1 MEQLKKAL
9 LSFALLLTATLLYA
23 QSEIR
28 GTVVDPTGET
38 VIGATIMEQGTSNGT
53 VTDLDGNFVL
63 TVEPGKTLVISYIG
77 FLTQEV
83 LAQDGMHITL
93 QTDALALEEVVV
105 TGYTSQ
111 RKADLTG
118 AVSTV
123 SVSELAKQNENNPM
137 KALQGRVPGM
147 NISADGNPSG
157 AATVRIRGIGTLND
171 NDPLYIIDGVPTKA
185 GMHELNGN
193 DIESI
198 QVLKDAASA
207 SIYGSRAANG
217 VIIITTK
224 KGKDGKVK
232 VNFDASVA
240 ASLYTNKI
248 ETMNASEWGRAFWQA
263 SVNDGVNPNN
273 NTLGYNFDWSYDAAG
288 RPVLKGLTM
297 NMFLDENAT
306 VRTGDTDWFDEI
318 TRTGVVQ
325 QYNLSV
331 SNGSEKGSSFFS
343 VGYYDNLGTIKE
355 SQFNRLSARAN
366 SDYKLFD
373 GKVTIG
379 ENFTINRTQGVD
391 APGGILENALEF
403 NPNFPIYAENGEY
416 AQALGAYSERENPLS
431 LLFNNKD
438 NKYTQWRSFGDIHL
452 SINPFKNF
460 MVRTTLGMDYS
471 QKEQRFFTYPIANG
485 KMMRTDTA
493 AESKQEHWMRWMW
506 NAIATYNFESGD
518 HRGDVMLGVEINRHD
533 YKWMSAK
540 RYDLA
545 ILNTDYMWPSAG
557 SGRQLA
563 QGSGDGFSLVSFF
576 GKANYTYADKYL
588 ASVTVRHDGSSRFGS
603 NKQYGTFPSVSAGW
617 RISQEKFM
625 ESTASWL
632 DNLKLRYSWG
642 QTGNQEIS
650 NTARYTLYQ
659 AVVSTGLWG
668 SGQAGSSYDIAGSNG
683 GYALDNGYV
692 RSQRGNDD
700 IKWETTTQ
708 HNIGFDFGLI
718 RNEIYGS
725 FDWFY
730 KLTSDILL
738 PMDGIAAMG
747 EGASKWINAGE
758 MKNTGWE
765 LAVGYRHRTSYGLS
779 WDINGNIA
787 QYKNEITKL
796 PETVAAKGTFGGN
809 GVKSVV
815 GHPMGA
821 QVGYVADGI
830 FKSQEEIYN
839 HATQEGAGLGRIR
852 YKDLNNDGRVNE
864 EDQTWIYD
872 PTPDFTWG
880 LNIYLQYKNF
890 DFTMFWQGVQGV
902 DVDCRGYK
910 SQTDFWANSNI
921 NVPYLNKGVRVL
933 DAWSLSNPGSSIPAL
948 TTSDTNNEGR
958 VSSYYIEN
966 GSYAKLRTVQLGYN
980 VPDAFAAKL
989 KLERIRLYLS
999 AQNLITIKSANFSGA
1014 DPENPG
1020 FNYPIPLNLTFGL
1033 NVSF

>member
-9 LSFALLLTATLLYA
+9 LSFALLMTATLLYA

-83 LAQDGMHITL
+83 PAQDGMHITL

-966 GSYAKLRTVQLGYN
+966 GSYAKLRTIQLGYN

-989 KLERIRLYLS
+989 KMERIRLYLS
-999 AQNLITIKSANFSGA
+999 AQNLITIKSSNFSGA